1 MNTSKTYIKREF
13 SNSKIDIEIKY
24 NQSKNT
30 VELISSVIGNSTW
43 KGIDLLDAFNK
54 MRAYIEDKGFL
65 IYVNGARENSWA
77 SGFLRDS
84 SNGLLTYIY
93 TFENKDVVNIFDLC
107 ETRIVKYSKQRKFY
121 DKWRKEMRK
130 STPPS

>member
-1 MNTSKTYIKREF
+1 MTVSKTYIKREF

-24 NQSKNT
+24 DQSESTIELTSPTIENT
-30 VELISSVIGNSTW
+30 TW
-43 KGIDLLDAFNK
+43 EGIDLLDAFNK
-54 MRAYIEDKGFL
+54 MRAHLEDKGYL

-77 SGFLRDS
+77 SGSLRDS

-93 TFENKDVVNIFDLC
+93 TSENKEVVNIFDLC
-107 ETRIVKYSKQRKFY
+107 ESRIVKYSEQRKFY
-121 DKWRKEMRK
+121 DNWRRKMRN

>member
-1 MNTSKTYIKREF
+1 MKTSKTYIKREF

-24 NQSKNT
+24 NQSEST
-30 VELISSVIGNSTW
+30 IELVSSAIENSTW
-43 KGIDLLDAFNK
+43 KGVDLLDAFNK
-54 MRAYIEDKGFL
+54 MRAYLEDKGYL
-65 IYVNGARENSWA
+65 IFVNGARENSWA

-93 TFENKDVVNIFDLC
+93 TLENKDVVNIFDLC

-121 DKWRKEMRK
+121 DEWRKHMRN
-130 STPPS
+130 STQ